1 MADEF
6 KGKRILLVDD
16 DSEVL
21 KSLEATLA
29 DTGATI
35 ETAGDGNTAIE
46 KAHANMPDLMVLDL
60 MMPKRSGFLV
70 LENIKKGK
78 KKKEAPR
85 IIIITGN
92 TGLRHRVYAESLGAE
107 YYLTKPF
114 RLDRLMEA
122 VTDLLS

>member
-16 DSEVL
+16 DVEVL

-46 KAHANMPDLMVLDL
+46 KAHAHMPDLMVLDL

-78 KKKEAPR
+78 KKTERPR

-92 TGLRHRVYAESLGAE
+92 TGLRHRAYAESLGAE

-122 VTDLLS
+122 VTNLLS